1 MSRKTVNMGSNIANC
16 QELQKELEE
25 AKGHLDLLN
34 DNIRMIVGRPR
45 DLGNDINID
54 SSKDEGCQKYG
65 NERKTRRTSDIKSVF
80 NRLSV
85 PNDGLR
91 PRLSSR
97 VIKELP
103 TRQEV
108 LKAQGSDLE
117 SRARNRRMFGSLLGT
132 LHKFC
137 LEESRLK
144 LKEDKKAQVE
154 KKLEQQQLLEREA
167 LRKERDLLLME
178 QQKKQ
183 TKITTLELKINRLK
197 DFTAFEKSL
206 NSFKSCIKTK
216 TMPSIYYRPYKYCKK
231 TELLLNNS
239 RESLQAEIRYRKIML
254 DNELKEFDLLNVSD
268 DKIIRGTAFS
278 QQTTKLNKPCG
289 IQGEMEFKEN
299 KSRNSNEPT
308 LISSIIVVKN
318 NK

>member
-1 MSRKTVNMGSNIANC
+1 MDSNIASC
-16 QELQKELEE
+16 FEELQKELEE
-25 AKGHLDLLN
+25 ARSHLVVLN
-34 DNIRMIVGRPR
+34 DNIRKIVGRPR
-45 DLGNDINID
+45 DLGNDKNNQD
-54 SSKDEGCQKYG
+54 GSKDEEGQKYG
-65 NERKTRRTSDIKSVF
+65 SEKKTRRTHDVKSVF
-80 NRLSV
+80 KRLSIS
-85 PNDGLR
+85 NDDLR

-137 LEESRLK
+137 QEESRLK

-167 LRKERDLLLME
+167 LRKERDFLLINR
-178 QQKKQ
+178 QKKHA
-183 TKITTLELKINRLK
+183 KITTLELKLNRLK
-197 DFTAFEKSL
+197 DFTAFEKTL
-206 NSFKSCIKTK
+206 NSFKYCIKTK
-216 TMPSIYYRPYKYCKK
+216 TKPSIYYRPYKYSKK
-231 TELLLNNS
+231 TQLLLSDS
-239 RESLQAEIRYRKIML
+239 RETLLTEMTNRKIML
-254 DNELKEFDLLNVSD
+254 NNELKEFDFEND
-268 DKIIRGTAFS
+268 TDNKIVKGTAFS
-278 QQTTKLNKPCG
+278 QKTLNLNKPCA

-299 KSRNSNEPT
+299 ESRNSNEPT

-318 NK
+318 FK

>member
-1 MSRKTVNMGSNIANC
+1 MESDIANC
-16 QELQKELEE
+16 CAVLQKELQD
-25 AKGHLDLLN
+25 AKGRLDVLN
-34 DNIRMIVGRPR
+34 DNIRKIVGRPR
-45 DLGNDINID
+45 DLGKEKIID

-65 NERKTRRTSDIKSVF
+65 SEKKNRRTSDCKSVF

-85 PNDGLR
+85 SSDDLR

-108 LKAQGSDLE
+108 LKAQGSDSE
-117 SRARNRRMFGSLLGT
+117 SRARNRRMFGCLLGT

-137 LEESRLK
+137 QEESRLK

-167 LRKERDLLLME
+167 LRKERDFLLIKR
-178 QQKKQ
+178 QKKQ
-183 TKITTLELKINRLK
+183 ANITTLELKINRLK
-197 DFTAFEKSL
+197 DFTAYEKTL
-206 NSFKSCIKTK
+206 NNFKSCIKTK
-216 TMPSIYYRPYKYCKK
+216 TEPCIYYRPYKYCKK
-231 TELLLNNS
+231 TELLLNSS
-239 RESLQAEIRYRKIML
+239 RELLQTEIRKRKILL
-254 DNELKEFDLLNVSD
+254 DNELKEFDLLNGSNERIV
-268 DKIIRGTAFS
+268 KGTAFT
-278 QQTTKLNKPCG
+278 QNTTKLNKPFG

>member
-1 MSRKTVNMGSNIANC
+1 MESDIANC
-16 QELQKELEE
+16 CEVLQKELQET
-25 AKGHLDLLN
+25 KGRLDVLN
-34 DNIRMIVGRPR
+34 DNIRKIVGRPR
-45 DLGNDINID
+45 ELGNEKTMD

-65 NERKTRRTSDIKSVF
+65 SERKNRRTSDCKSVF
-80 NRLSV
+80 NRLSIS
-85 PNDGLR
+85 NDLR

-108 LKAQGSDLE
+108 LKAQGSDSE
-117 SRARNRRMFGSLLGT
+117 SRARNRRIFGCLLGT

-137 LEESRLK
+137 QEESRLK

-154 KKLEQQQLLEREA
+154 RKLEQQQLLEREA
-167 LRKERDLLLME
+167 LRKERDFLLIKR
-178 QQKKQ
+178 QKKQ
-183 TKITTLELKINRLK
+183 EKITTLELKINRLK
-197 DFTAFEKSL
+197 DFTAYEKTL
-206 NSFKSCIKTK
+206 NNCKSCIKTK
-216 TMPSIYYRPYKYCKK
+216 TEPSIYYKPYKYCKK
-231 TELLLNNS
+231 TEILLISSQEL
-239 RESLQAEIRYRKIML
+239 LQTEIRKRKILL
-254 DNELKEFDLLNVSD
+254 DNELKEFDLLNESD
-268 DKIIRGTAFS
+268 ERIVKGTAFT
-278 QQTTKLNKPCG
+278 QNTTKLNKPFG